1 MFFLLPEKL
10 KRSFLVSGISIAAK
24 FRAGQGFAGRSM
36 HDSYSLRLAVP
47 QNPRCRGRLRLLL
60 RYFRVVF
67 RREIQQPL
75 LGEGVGVFRETP
87 AAFCLF
93 F

>member
-1 MFFLLPEKL
+1 MFFLLPGDVEEIVVGFEDFNSSKIWDGAGVCGPINARP
-10 KRSFLVSGISIAAK
+10 KR
-24 FRAGQGFAGRSM
+24 
-36 HDSYSLRLAVP
+36 LRLAVP

-75 LGEGVGVFRETP
+75 LGEGVGMFRETP